1 MVFLRY
7 FCIFLKLMNILH
19 VKYFGTGGG
28 SFSEQIINWSYVF
41 LTCNY
46 HMSTNTSVD
55 NDEYQDRSSSPSA
68 NIPILY
74 DVIIIGSGPAGY
86 TAGVYT
92 SRARL
97 KTLIISGTL
106 PGGQLMTTSEV
117 ENYPGFPNG
126 IFGPE
131 LMMNMRQQAERFGST
146 VIDDEVIRVNFKQRP
161 FMITTHSQ
169 IYEAQSVL
177 ICTGA
182 SPRKLGIPAEGQFA
196 GRGVSYCATCDGPFF
211 RGEDIIVVGGGD
223 TAIEEATF
231 LTKFGKSVKIVHRRD
246 SLRASKILQDKAFE
260 NPKIKFLWNSVVAD
274 IKGGKKI
281 ADVVVRDINNENEL
295 KIPAGGLFV
304 AIGHEPNTAIFK
316 GQLETDDKGY
326 IVLKN
331 QTRTSVDGVFAAGD
345 VHDYRYRQAV
355 TAAGF
360 GCMAALD
367 VEKWLTES
375 KHRKQEEIQER
386 AEYAQGRSK

>member
-1 MVFLRY
+1 
-7 FCIFLKLMNILH
+7 
-19 VKYFGTGGG
+19 
-28 SFSEQIINWSYVF
+28 
-41 LTCNY
+41 
-46 HMSTNTSVD
+46 MSTNTHVD

-68 NIPILY
+68 NMPVLY

-86 TAGVYT
+86 TAGIYT

-281 ADVVVRDINNENEL
+281 ADVVVRDINNEKEL